1 MVPWGSIDPSSTPP
15 ASPTPRAAN
24 PGRGGGIVRVMSG
37 SSSVL
42 EAFGP
47 RPLSD
52 AEWAEA
58 QRVWDRLRAE
68 LGQLIGG
75 LPEHARHASGLSREL
90 EVLRVTCQ
98 RVVAALSSDG
108 GAGGATAI
116 AKLPGPEGLRQF
128 VTAFKRTGAPVSQ
141 IEAADAAVGAFER
154 LILVTGGSQTKLN
167 ERLSV
172 SAGGAASGGAAS
184 AAGVS
189 GRAGEALAG
198 GVGSLATP
206 AQRQALH
213 EAAAAVTGRACE
225 VGLSVYAFRA
235 HPESPLTLE
244 RALCKGVIGAV
255 VAPGG
260 LPLILGS
267 GDTLHTEEAA
277 LKAGLAPQPN
287 GRTKETILSAFTT
300 SPLPTVTS
308 RSRTGALHQLID
320 PSAFAAGESRPV
332 DVVTALKAA
341 HLMYDPTT
349 GRPTLDAVWSLVNCT
364 TARLIFDVYLHTE
377 MERLFRPS
385 IDALIWG
392 PDLNVQAQDRWTL
405 RLPNQPRLQLLGRG
419 LSHAASEHY
428 ARHAELS
435 NAFFGHIGWD
445 PDDFVGFRCEVRY
458 PVWRAGYCMGFE
470 YLGAPGP
477 KAKVD

>member
-1 MVPWGSIDPSSTPP
+1 MVPWGSINPSTSKPP
-15 ASPTPRAAN
+15 QPVNTA
-24 PGRGGGIVRVMSG
+24 RGSGIVRVMSG

-68 LGQLIGG
+68 LGQLING

-90 EVLRVTCQ
+90 DVLRVTCQ
-98 RVVAALSSDG
+98 RVVSALASDG
-108 GAGGATAI
+108 GVAAL

-128 VTAFKRTGAPVSQ
+128 VSAFKRIDAGGAQV
-141 IEAADAAVGAFER
+141 EAADAAVGAFER
-154 LILVTGGSQTKLN
+154 LITVTGGSQTKLN

-172 SAGGAASGGAAS
+172 SGGGGGSGGVSSSGAASGAVRVGDAS
-184 AAGVS
+184 VT
-189 GRAGEALAG
+189 G
-198 GVGSLATP
+198 GTGSLATV

-225 VGLSVYAFRA
+225 TSLSLYAFRA

-255 VAPGG
+255 VAQGG

-277 LKAGLAPQPN
+277 LKAGLAPDQH

-308 RSRTGALHQLID
+308 RSRTGSLHQVID
-320 PSAFAAGESRPV
+320 PAAFAAGESRPV
-332 DVVTALKAA
+332 DVVTALKAC

-364 TARLIFDVYLHTE
+364 SARLIFDVYLHTE
-377 MERLFRPS
+377 MERLYRPS

-392 PDLNVQAQDRWTL
+392 PDLNVPAQDRWTL

-419 LSHAASEHY
+419 LLHAASEHY

-445 PDDFVGFRCEVRY
+445 PEEFVGFRCEVRY

-477 KAKVD
+477 KA